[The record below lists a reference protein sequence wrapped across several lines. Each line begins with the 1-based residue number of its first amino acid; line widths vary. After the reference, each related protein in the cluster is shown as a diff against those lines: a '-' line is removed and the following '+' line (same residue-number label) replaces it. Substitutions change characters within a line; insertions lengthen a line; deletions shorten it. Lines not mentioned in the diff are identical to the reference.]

1 MQTMVPLHEVEPGEK
16 QRKKGKT
23 VCERRSCDD
32 EESHKEIGE
41 KNGFGN
47 EGEDCLD

>member
-1 MQTMVPLHEVEPGEK
+1 MRTMVLLHEAESGEK

-23 VCERRSCDD
+23 VWEQRFCDD

-41 KNGFGN
+41 KSGFGN
-47 EGEDCLD
+47 EGEDCPD